1 MPFWFLVVYLQKKT
15 DMKTERELAELIF
28 DKFREQK
35 CKTGQIITLK
45 SIKYDKFIMNLNP
58 IEQDLFYKVLNE
70 LQYTGYYI
78 YEKDSGE
85 ILRLTEK
92 GYQYIYDDEKISLM
106 QKIPWIIPEKEGTN
120 WDRAYHKLWKAI
132 GEKEKAIF
140 YISGPKFYG
149 FILDLYDNIPPS
161 YNQYMKDRKEKASFS
176 TSRVDYYKD
185 LINLLDDDTR
195 YQLYIN
201 IQIFIEDRIL
211 DKNDQDANINILS
224 NTSPFLDD
232 LVENTPPKK
241 TEEKAFKEISNE
253 KSFSNNE
260 NAPKVFISYSWDG
273 EAHENWVL
281 KLATKLR
288 DNGIDAILDQW
299 ELEPGKLI
307 PNFMGKSI
315 EISDRVICIMTPSYK
330 TKSNAEEPKGGV
342 AYESSIMAAETIKNI
357 ITTKFIPLLREG
369 NDNNA
374 IPYFLIGR
382 TYIDMRDNNSFEDRL
397 EELLRAIYK
406 EPKSK
411 KPPIGKK
418 PEYVENKNKERNIEI
433 ELSVLKEDI
442 SLNSILSGRFYDIHI
457 NISNI
462 REKGSIEKLQCFVS
476 MDNKLRQCIHY
487 STQIQKINNNI
498 IQVYFENSNIINGI
512 VISYNPILPSVK
524 RDIGILKVRKS
535 FFDQHLLINFQVS
548 TEFGSEEFSFF
559 ADEILY

>member
-1 MPFWFLVVYLQKKT
+1 
-15 DMKTERELAELIF
+15 MKTERELAELIF

-35 CKTGQIITLK
+35 CETGQVILLK

-58 IEQDLFYKVLNE
+58 IEKDLFCKVLDE
-70 LQYTGYYI
+70 LKYTGYYVQ
-78 YEKDSGE
+78 EEDFGG

-106 QKIPWIIPEKEGTN
+106 QNIPWIIPEKEKTN
-120 WDRAYHKLWKAI
+120 WDRAYNRLWKVVDNSI
-132 GEKEKAIF
+132 YYIKGSDFYKLIF
-140 YISGPKFYG
+140 N
-149 FILDLYDNIPPS
+149 LYDNIPPS
-161 YNQYMKDRKEKASFS
+161 YNEYIEERRKKGIS
-176 TSRVDYYKD
+176 TSRVNYYKD

-211 DKNDQDANINILS
+211 DKNDQDTNINISS
-224 NTSPFLDD
+224 NTSPFLDN
-232 LVENTPPKK
+232 LVGNTLSKK
-241 TEEKAFKEISNE
+241 TEEKAFKEINNK

-273 EAHENWVL
+273 EAHKNWVL
-281 KLATKLR
+281 NLATKLR
-288 DNGIDAILDQW
+288 KNGIDAILDQW
-299 ELEPGKLI
+299 ELELGKPI
-307 PNFMGKSI
+307 PSFMGKSI

-330 TKSNAEEPKGGV
+330 TKSNAEKPKGGV

-357 ITTKFIPLLREG
+357 STTKFIPLLREG

-374 IPYFLIGR
+374 IPDFLIGR
-382 TYIDMRDNNSFEDRL
+382 TYIDMRNDNSFEDRL
-397 EELLRAIYK
+397 EELLRNIYN
-406 EPKSK
+406 EPKDK

-418 PEYVENKNKERNIEI
+418 PEYVENKNKEKNIEI

-462 REKGSIEKLQCFVS
+462 RERGSIEKLQCFVS

-524 RDIGILKVRKS
+524 RDIGILKVKKS

>member
-1 MPFWFLVVYLQKKT
+1 
-15 DMKTERELAELIF
+15 MKTERELAELIF

-35 CKTGQIITLK
+35 CETGQIIPLK
-45 SIKYDKFIMNLNP
+45 SIEYDKFIMNLNP
-58 IEQDLFYKVLNE
+58 IEQDLFYKVLNG
-70 LQYTGYYI
+70 LQYTRYYD
-78 YEKDSGE
+78 YEKDLGG

-106 QKIPWIIPEKEGTN
+106 QNIPWIIPKKEETN

-132 GEKEKAIF
+132 GEEGKAIF
-140 YISGPKFYG
+140 YISGPKFYS

-161 YNQYMKDRKEKASFS
+161 YNQYMKDRKEKAPFS

-232 LVENTPPKK
+232 LVENTPPNK

-524 RDIGILKVRKS
+524 RDIGILKVKKS

>member
-1 MPFWFLVVYLQKKT
+1 
-15 DMKTERELAELIF
+15 MKTERELAELIF

-35 CKTGQIITLK
+35 CETGQIIPLK
-45 SIKYDKFIMNLNP
+45 SIEYDKFIMNLNP
-58 IEQDLFYKVLNE
+58 IEKDLFYKVLNG
-70 LQYTGYYI
+70 LQYTRYYD
-78 YEKDSGE
+78 YEKDLGG

-106 QKIPWIIPEKEGTN
+106 QNIPWIIPKKEETN

-132 GEKEKAIF
+132 GEEGKAIF
-140 YISGPKFYG
+140 YISGPKFYS

-161 YNQYMKDRKEKASFS
+161 YNQYMEDRKEKAPFS

-211 DKNDQDANINILS
+211 DKNDQDTNINISS

-232 LVENTPPKK
+232 LVGNTPPKK

-253 KSFSNNE
+253 KSSSNNE
-260 NAPKVFISYSWDG
+260 DAPKVFISYSWDS
-273 EAHENWVL
+273 EALKKWVL
-281 KLATKLR
+281 DLAIKLR
-288 DNGIDAILDQW
+288 EKGIDAILDQW
-299 ELEPGKLI
+299 ELDLGKPI
-307 PNFMGKSI
+307 PNFMENSVGK
-315 EISDRVICIMTPSYK
+315 SDRVICVITPKYNE
-330 TKSNAEEPKGGV
+330 KSINLHGGV
-342 AYESSIMAAETIKNI
+342 GYEYSIISAEIMDKIDTQ
-357 ITTKFIPLLREG
+357 KFIPLLKEG
-369 NDNNA
+369 NNEN
-374 IPYFLIGR
+374 IPKSLKGR
-382 TYIDMRDNNSFEDRL
+382 MYIDMRDDSSFEYRL
-397 EELLRAIYK
+397 EELLRDIYK
-406 EPKSK
+406 EPKNK

-462 REKGSIEKLQCFVS
+462 RERGSIEKLQCFVS

-524 RDIGILKVRKS
+524 RDIGILKVKKS

-559 ADEILY
+559 ADEIL

>member
-1 MPFWFLVVYLQKKT
+1 
-15 DMKTERELAELIF
+15 MKTERELAELIF

-35 CKTGQIITLK
+35 CETGQIIPLK

-58 IEQDLFYKVLNE
+58 IEQDLFYKILDE

-78 YEKDSGE
+78 YEKKLGE

-92 GYQYIYDDEKISLM
+92 GYQYIYDDEKVSLM
-106 QKIPWIIPEKEGTN
+106 QNIPWIIPEKEKTN
-120 WDRAYHKLWKAI
+120 WVIAYNRLWKAVDNSI
-132 GEKEKAIF
+132 YYIKGSDF
-140 YISGPKFYG
+140 YKL
-149 FILDLYDNIPPS
+149 ILNLYDNIPPS
-161 YNQYMKDRKEKASFS
+161 YNQYIEERRKKGIS

-185 LINLLDDDTR
+185 LINLLDEDTR

-201 IQIFIEDRIL
+201 IQVFIEDRIL
-211 DKNDQDANINILS
+211 DENDQDTNVNIS
-224 NTSPFLDD
+224 SKTTSFLDD
-232 LVENTPPKK
+232 VVENTPSKK
-241 TEEKAFKEISNE
+241 LEEKAFKEISNE

-260 NAPKVFISYSWDG
+260 KVPKVFISYSWDG
-273 EAHENWVL
+273 EAHQKWVL
-281 KLATKLR
+281 NLATKLR
-288 DNGIDAILDQW
+288 ENGIDAILDQW
-299 ELEPGKLI
+299 ELELGKPI

-315 EISDRVICIMTPSYK
+315 EISDRVICIMTPNYK
-330 TKSNAEEPKGGV
+330 TKSNAEDPKGGV

-397 EELLRAIYK
+397 EELLRGIYK

-462 REKGSIEKLQCFVS
+462 RERGSIEKLQCFVS

-524 RDIGILKVRKS
+524 RDIGILKVKKS

-548 TEFGSEEFSFF
+548 TEFGSEEFEFF
-559 ADEILY
+559 TDEIQ

>member
-1 MPFWFLVVYLQKKT
+1 
-15 DMKTERELAELIF
+15 MKTERELAELIF

-35 CKTGQIITLK
+35 CETGQIIPLK
-45 SIKYDKFIMNLNP
+45 SIEYDKFIMNLNP
-58 IEQDLFYKVLNE
+58 IEKDLFYKVLNG
-70 LQYTGYYI
+70 LQYTRYYD
-78 YEKDSGE
+78 YEKDLGG

-106 QKIPWIIPEKEGTN
+106 QNIPWIIPEKEETN

-132 GEKEKAIF
+132 GEEGKAIF
-140 YISGPKFYG
+140 YISGPKFYS

-161 YNQYMKDRKEKASFS
+161 YNQYMEDRKEKAPFS

-211 DKNDQDANINILS
+211 DKNDQDTNINISS

-232 LVENTPPKK
+232 LVGNTPPKK

-253 KSFSNNE
+253 KSSSNNE
-260 NAPKVFISYSWDG
+260 DAPKVFISYSWDS
-273 EAHENWVL
+273 EAHKNWVL
-281 KLATKLR
+281 NLATKLR
-288 DNGIDAILDQW
+288 ENGIDAILDQW
-299 ELEPGKLI
+299 ELELGKPI

-315 EISDRVICIMTPSYK
+315 EISDRVICIMTPNYK
-330 TKSNAEEPKGGV
+330 TKSNAEDPKGGV

-397 EELLRAIYK
+397 EELLRGIYK

-411 KPPIGKK
+411 KPLLGKK

-462 REKGSIEKLQCFVS
+462 RERGSIEKLQCFVS

-524 RDIGILKVRKS
+524 RDIGILKVKKS
-535 FFDQHLLINFQVS
+535 FFDQHLLINFQVL

>member
-1 MPFWFLVVYLQKKT
+1 
-15 DMKTERELAELIF
+15 MKTERELAELIF

-35 CKTGQIITLK
+35 CETGQIIPLK

-58 IEQDLFYKVLNE
+58 IEQDLFYKVLNG
-70 LQYTGYYI
+70 LQYTRYYD
-78 YEKDSGE
+78 YEKDLGG

-106 QKIPWIIPEKEGTN
+106 QNIPWIIPEKEKTN
-120 WDRAYHKLWKAI
+120 WVIAYNRLWKAVDNSI
-132 GEKEKAIF
+132 YYIKGSDF
-140 YISGPKFYG
+140 YKL
-149 FILDLYDNIPPS
+149 ILNLYDNIPPS
-161 YNQYMKDRKEKASFS
+161 YNQYIEERRKKGIS

-185 LINLLDDDTR
+185 LINLLDEDTR

-201 IQIFIEDRIL
+201 IQVFIEDRIL
-211 DKNDQDANINILS
+211 DENDQDTNVNIS
-224 NTSPFLDD
+224 SKTTSFLDD
-232 LVENTPPKK
+232 VVENTPSKK
-241 TEEKAFKEISNE
+241 LEEKAFKEISNE

-260 NAPKVFISYSWDG
+260 KVPKVFISYSWDG
-273 EAHENWVL
+273 EAHQKWVL
-281 KLATKLR
+281 NLATKLR
-288 DNGIDAILDQW
+288 ENGIDAILDQW
-299 ELEPGKLI
+299 ELELGKPI

-315 EISDRVICIMTPSYK
+315 EISDRVICIMTPNYK
-330 TKSNAEEPKGGV
+330 TKSNAEDPKGGV

-397 EELLRAIYK
+397 EELLRGIYK

-462 REKGSIEKLQCFVS
+462 RERGSIEKLQCFVS

-524 RDIGILKVRKS
+524 RDIGILKVKKS

-548 TEFGSEEFSFF
+548 TEFGSEEFEFF
-559 ADEILY
+559 TDEIQ

>member
-1 MPFWFLVVYLQKKT
+1 
-15 DMKTERELAELIF
+15 MKTERELAELIF

-70 LQYTGYYI
+70 LQYTGYYD
-78 YEKDSGE
+78 YEKDLGE

>member
-1 MPFWFLVVYLQKKT
+1 
-15 DMKTERELAELIF
+15 MKTERELAELIF

-35 CKTGQIITLK
+35 CETGQIIPLK
-45 SIKYDKFIMNLNP
+45 SIEYDKFIMNLNP
-58 IEQDLFYKVLNE
+58 IEQDLFYKVLNG
-70 LQYTGYYI
+70 LQYTRYYD
-78 YEKDSGE
+78 YEKDLGG

-106 QKIPWIIPEKEGTN
+106 QNIPWIIPKKEETN

-132 GEKEKAIF
+132 GEEGKAIF
-140 YISGPKFYG
+140 YISGPKFYS

-161 YNQYMKDRKEKASFS
+161 YNQYMKDRKEKAPFS

-442 SLNSILSGRFYDIHI
+442 SLNSILSGRFYDIH
-457 NISNI
+457 
-462 REKGSIEKLQCFVS
+462 
-476 MDNKLRQCIHY
+476 
-487 STQIQKINNNI
+487 T
-498 IQVYFENSNIINGI
+498 
-512 VISYNPILPSVK
+512 
-524 RDIGILKVRKS
+524 
-535 FFDQHLLINFQVS
+535 
-548 TEFGSEEFSFF
+548 
-559 ADEILY
+559 